1 MGNIQFF
8 TGFEGCGCSDDARSF
23 FDFDTAGGVA
33 YHADQGLEGGKCA
46 GLYAAG
52 LGGAYVWATK
62 NLVTATKTI
71 VVGFHIKNVYAY
83 DPSVVDGRYIVKFN
97 GPDVK
102 IFNSSGG
109 FRLVRSGSVISS
121 AGLHAWLNTA
131 LHHVEIKFF
140 SSATAG
146 TIDVKVDG
154 LLVWSD
160 SGLNTGGQDIASITF
175 GPASDTYKSCYYDNI
190 FISDDWEGELASYLI
205 KPESDDS
212 VQWTPSTGADNY
224 AMVDDDAQDGD
235 STYVETTTAGHK
247 DIYEFEDVPGTVT
260 TINAV
265 SLVLVAKKVDPSG
278 LTQVQ
283 MLSVQDSTERNAG
296 DVVTLTNAYPSVPLD
311 AKYRIL
317 TTCPD
322 GTAWTPAKLNAIK
335 WGFEAVA

>member
-8 TGFEGCGCSDDARSF
+8 TGFEGCGCNADVRSF
-23 FDFDTAGGVA
+23 FDFDTADGVS
-33 YHADQGLEGGKCA
+33 YYADQGLEGGKCI

-52 LGGAYVWATK
+52 LAGAHVWATK

-71 VVGFHIKNVYAY
+71 VVGFHIKNVCAH
-83 DPSVVDGRYIVKFN
+83 DPSVVDGRYIVRFN

-109 FRLVRSGSVISS
+109 FRLVRSGSAISS

-160 SGLNTGGQDIASITF
+160 SGLNTGGQDITSITF
-175 GPASDTYKSCYYDNI
+175 GPASDTYESCYYDNI

-212 VQWTPSTGADNY
+212 VQWTPSTGVDNY

-296 DVVTLTNAYPSVPLD
+296 DAVTLTNAYPSVPLD

>member
-1 MGNIQFF
+1 MGLSA
-8 TGFEGCGCSDDARSF
+8 EGISSQDGY
-23 FDFDTAGGVA
+23 T
-33 YHADQGLEGGKCA
+33 
-46 GLYAAG
+46 
-52 LGGAYVWATK
+52 TK

-71 VVGFHIKNVYAY
+71 VVGFHIKSSIASESEN
-83 DPSVVDGRYIVKFN
+83 PGSRYMVQFI
-97 GPDVK
+97 GPGVQ
-102 IFNSSGG
+102 IYNTQSG
-109 FRLVRSGSVISS
+109 FRLVRSGDIISS

-131 LHHVEIKFF
+131 IHHVEIKFF

-160 SGLNTGGQDIASITF
+160 SGLNTGGQDITSITF
-175 GPASDTYKSCYYDNI
+175 GPASDTYESCYYDNI

-212 VQWTPSTGADNY
+212 VQWTPSTGVDNY

-235 STYVETTTAGHK
+235 STYVETTTAGRK

-296 DVVTLTNAYPSVPLD
+296 DAVTLTNAYPSVPLD